1 MADLHWKLEDL
12 PERYRRQVEEKL
24 GNPSAQRITTA
35 PQTPP
40 AQVRPVQ
47 PAQRPKYA
55 PKASKSL
62 PTRVSRART
71 SKHMSHTEER
81 FRDRFC
87 ASCGWRV
94 LRYEPLSIWVSGGF
108 RYTPDFLVATENGE
122 LAFVETKG
130 SYRLQSHSRARLAF
144 ANAST
149 RTPEFVFVWAKE
161 DRKHRNFS
169 LEFWK
174 AGKILHRDEVE
185 HETGHV
191 AIQTKHPAAKNVEI
205 PTFQDHPVSRES
217 QENQESS

>member
-1 MADLHWKLEDL
+1 MGTDLHWRLEDL
-12 PERYRRQVEEKL
+12 PERYRRQVEAKL
-24 GNPSAQRITTA
+24 GNPNAQRLTPA
-35 PQTPP
+35 PP
-40 AQVRPVQ
+40 APVRPVQ
-47 PAQRPKYA
+47 PVQRPKYA

-62 PTRVSRART
+62 ATRVSRART

-149 RTPEFVFVWAKE
+149 RTPAFVFVWAKE
-161 DRKHRNFS
+161 DRKHRSFS

-174 AGKILHRDEVE
+174 AGKILHRDEIE

-191 AIQTKHPAAKNVEI
+191 VNTTKRPSGKNVVI
-205 PTFQDHPVSRES
+205 PTFQDSATSPDLP
-217 QENQESS
+217 ENQEHT